1 VRVFLDANVLFSAS
15 HAGSGI
21 QRLVEWLA
29 ARDEVVTSDYA
40 ASEAARNIA
49 AKRPEWQ
56 ADYARIVARVAVRP
70 GLDKVL
76 PVALAATD
84 RPNLATAIRLR
95 CDYLVTGDRRDFGHL
110 FGQSIEGVTVVSPQA
125 LSEILLR

>member
-1 VRVFLDANVLFSAS
+1 M
-15 HAGSGI
+15 
-21 QRLVEWLA
+21 VEWLA

-56 ADYARIVARVAVRP
+56 ADHARIVARGAVRP

-76 PVALAATD
+76 PVALAAKD

-95 CDYLVTGDRRDFGHL
+95 CDYLVTGDKRDFGHL
-110 FGQSIEGVTVVSPQA
+110 FGRSIEGVTVVSPQA